1 MEAREI
7 MSKDIVAVVPD
18 MPLAEA
24 ADLLMHYRIH
34 GAPVVDDAGQL
45 VGMLSLVDLAGRIGR
60 KVRDVMASQ
69 PLAASED
76 ARVEE
81 VAAMM
86 LERMVRRV
94 PIVREGRV
102 VGIVSAS
109 DIVRVFLNL
118 HEQGGTGRKPAGAV
132 TQRRASGNRLR
143 PPA

>member
-1 MEAREI
+1 VEAREI
-7 MSKDIVAVVPD
+7 MSKDVVAVVPG

-60 KVRDVMASQ
+60 NVRDIMASQ
-69 PLAASED
+69 PLSAPED
-76 ARVEE
+76 APIEE

-86 LERMVRRV
+86 LEQMVRRV
-94 PIVREGRV
+94 PIVRGGRV

-109 DIVRVFLNL
+109 DIIQLFLNL
-118 HEQGGTGRKPAGAV
+118 HEQGGTERQTAGAV
-132 TQRRASGNRLR
+132 TQRRASED
-143 PPA
+143 